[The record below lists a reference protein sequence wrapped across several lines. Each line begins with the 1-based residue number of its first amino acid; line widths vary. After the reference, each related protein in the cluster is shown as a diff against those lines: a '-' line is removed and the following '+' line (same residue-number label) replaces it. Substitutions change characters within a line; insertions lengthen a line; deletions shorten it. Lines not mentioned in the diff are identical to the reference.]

1 MIGSYKYTREEII
14 VKIKSSPITQ
24 DGFFI
29 CKDFN
34 EWNNARGD
42 KVDKGYFYRRQEFS
56 NKICF
61 NIAEIEVY
69 TEKENIG
76 FNIENMHRRDQF
88 LYNVIKE
95 DINKS
100 IHEEIKGQTYTLSE
114 LIDTTLYYYDV
125 KF

>member
-1 MIGSYKYTREEII
+1 
-14 VKIKSSPITQ
+14 
-24 DGFFI
+24 
-29 CKDFN
+29 
-34 EWNNARGD
+34 
-42 KVDKGYFYRRQEFS
+42 
-56 NKICF
+56 
-61 NIAEIEVY
+61 
-69 TEKENIG
+69 
-76 FNIENMHRRDQF
+76 MHRRDQF